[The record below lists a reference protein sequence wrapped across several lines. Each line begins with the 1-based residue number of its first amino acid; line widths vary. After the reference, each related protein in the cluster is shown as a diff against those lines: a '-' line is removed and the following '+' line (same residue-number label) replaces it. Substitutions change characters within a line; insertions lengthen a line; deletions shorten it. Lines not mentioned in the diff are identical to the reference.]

1 MANDPD
7 IAVQLGPLTL
17 RNPFIVGSGPTT
29 KTAEQI
35 QAARDGGWAAASLKL
50 TIDPEPYLCLPP
62 RYRWLGKSRM
72 HIFTAEKRLTPRDG
86 LRLMEQ
92 AKRVAKE
99 LAVFANISYDGADA
113 EGWTGLARRFEE
125 AGADA
130 IELNLCC
137 PNMSYNVSTTGE
149 STTKATGASLGSA
162 VASLPA
168 VVRAVT
174 GSVRIPVIAKLT
186 PEGGR
191 IAEAALACLD
201 AGAAAAGSTA
211 NRLGIPEID
220 VRDPMGSIYRL
231 QENIT
236 LGCLS
241 GPWIRPLGMRD
252 TYEMRRL
259 LGEGPFVIGSGGV
272 SDLSSAVQQIMVG
285 ADAVWICTETLL
297 RGFAWMAKL
306 LEELRDYMME
316 MGWSRIADFRGLLLK
331 NIKSAGELV
340 IHDGHAVVNP
350 ALCSGCGKCWNI
362 GHCTAITHPEGK
374 TLVDEERCLGCS
386 TCVDVCLRE
395 ALSMTRT

>member
-1 MANDPD
+1 
-7 IAVQLGPLTL
+7 V
-17 RNPFIVGSGPTT
+17 
-29 KTAEQI
+29 EQI
-35 QAARDGGWAAASLKL
+35 RAAQDAGWAAASLKL
-50 TIDPEPYLCLPP
+50 TIDPEPYLSLPP

-86 LRLMEQ
+86 LRLMEE
-92 AKRVAKE
+92 AKRAAKE

-113 EGWTGLARRFEE
+113 EGWIGLARRFEE

-137 PNMSYNVSTTGE
+137 PNMSYNVSTTGD
-149 STTKATGASLGSA
+149 STAKATGASLGSS

-168 VVRAVT
+168 VVRAVA
-174 GSVRIPVIAKLT
+174 GSVGIPVIAKLT
-186 PEGGR
+186 PEGGH

-201 AGAAAAGSTA
+201 AGAQAAGSTA

-220 VRDPMGSIYRL
+220 VRDPMASIYRL

-259 LGEGPFVIGSGGV
+259 LGDAPFIIGSGGV
-272 SDLSSAVQQIMVG
+272 SDLASAVQQIMVG
-285 ADAVWICTETLL
+285 ANAVWICTETLL
-297 RGFAWMAKL
+297 RGFAWMSGL
-306 LEELRDYMME
+306 LDELRDYMRE
-316 MGWSRIADFRGLLLK
+316 MGWSRIDEFRGLLMR

-340 IHDGHAVVNP
+340 IHEGHAVVNP
-350 ALCSGCGKCWNI
+350 ALCTGCGKCWNI
-362 GHCTAITHPEGK
+362 GHCTAITHPDGK
-374 TLVDEERCLGCS
+374 TLVDAERCRGCS
-386 TCVDVCLRE
+386 TCVDLCVRE
-395 ALSMTRT
+395 ALSMART